1 LSNIGTTFRFAPRP
15 QIPVEKR
22 GSAFCGFWK
31 GSLET
36 DFCRPD
42 RWAWENLRT
51 SSPPADNLHE
61 MPRPRR
67 IVSVAG
73 ARPNFMKIA
82 PLVAALSRRPERFES
97 LLVHTGQHY
106 DEKLSQVFFDELG
119 IPRPDIN
126 LSVGSGSHAQ
136 QTAAVM
142 AAFEPVLLERQVELV
157 LVVGDVNS
165 TIACALVA
173 AKLGVPV
180 AHVEAGLRSYD
191 RDMPEEINRV
201 LTDQISDLLFTTE
214 EAAAANLAREGID
227 ASRIHFVGNVM
238 IDTLLAHRDRARATA
253 VHSSLG
259 LEPSQYGL
267 LTLHRPSNVDDP
279 TNFERLMS
287 GLDLVARDVPIV
299 FPVHPRTRP
308 VVGRSPVASAMVAAG
323 RLRLIDPLGYLDFI
337 GLMERA
343 RVVLTDSGGV
353 QEETTILKV
362 PCLTLRENTERPVT
376 ITHGTN
382 QLVGTDS
389 AKIGEAWARVKEPGP
404 VPPGPP
410 LWDGQ
415 AAERIADVL
424 AAYWD

>member
-1 LSNIGTTFRFAPRP
+1 
-15 QIPVEKR
+15 
-22 GSAFCGFWK
+22 
-31 GSLET
+31 
-36 DFCRPD
+36 
-42 RWAWENLRT
+42 
-51 SSPPADNLHE
+51 
-61 MPRPRR
+61 
-67 IVSVAG
+67 
-73 ARPNFMKIA
+73 MKIA
-82 PLVAALSRRPERFES
+82 PLVAALSRRPEQFGS

-126 LSVGSGSHAQ
+126 LNIGSGSHAQ

-142 AAFEPVLLERQVELV
+142 AAFEPVLLEQNVDLV

-173 AKLGVPV
+173 AKLGIPV
-180 AHVEAGLRSYD
+180 AHVEAGLRSFD
-191 RDMPEEINRV
+191 RQMPEEINRV

-214 EAAAANLAREGID
+214 EAAADNLRREGVD
-227 ASRIHFVGNVM
+227 SSKVHFVGNVM
-238 IDTLLAHRDRARATA
+238 IDTLLAHRSRARATG
-253 VHSSLG
+253 VHASLA
-259 LEPSQYGL
+259 LEPSAYGL

-279 TNFERLMS
+279 QAFESLIR
-287 GLDLVARDVPIV
+287 GIDLVACDVPII

-308 VVGRSPVASAMVAAG
+308 VVARSATAQDMVAGG
-323 RLRLIDPLGYLDFI
+323 RLRLIDPLGYLDFV

-353 QEETTILKV
+353 QEETTILGV

-382 QLVGTDS
+382 QLVGTD
-389 AKIGEAWARVKEPGP
+389 ATKIREAWARAKEP
-404 VPPGPP
+404 VAAPPSPP

-424 AAYWD
+424 AGYWR